1 MKTKSNVFNTPP
13 ATVFM
18 LKTGVCVHFKDE
30 TVLRDIYIYI
40 QSQHLLNYAF
50 QSYYDLFQVN

>member
-1 MKTKSNVFNTPP
+1 MKTKSNVFNTAP

-30 TVLRDIYIYI
+30 TVLRDIYIYSHNI
-40 QSQHLLNYAF
+40 F
-50 QSYYDLFQVN
+50 

>member
-18 LKTGVCVHFKDE
+18 CVCVHFKDE

-40 QSQHLLNYAF
+40 VTTSFKLRVSVIL
-50 QSYYDLFQVN
+50 

>member
-1 MKTKSNVFNTPP
+1 MKTKSNVFNTAP

-40 QSQHLLNYAF
+40 VTTSFKLRVSVIL
-50 QSYYDLFQVN
+50 

>member
-30 TVLRDIYIYI
+30 TVLRDIYIYTVTTSFKLRVSVI
-40 QSQHLLNYAF
+40 L
-50 QSYYDLFQVN
+50 

>member
-40 QSQHLLNYAF
+40 YTVTTSFKLRVSVIL
-50 QSYYDLFQVN
+50 